1 MSRFLL
7 QVHNNTDIV
16 GKTNKL
22 FQTLSDFHKLK
33 LSIKELGDEDGINN
47 EKNKLSATLEEL
59 RGKIQI
65 SEDDLNIYKAF
76 VQQFNENLNKINAID
91 NQILKLNSFKEKSIS
106 NDSLE
111 FDFVNLIEPTKTAVT
126 DIYKDLKKQF
136 QTSWATKIENLILGL
151 QQQVEQLKSLN
162 TQINAN
168 PIFIKGIAVF
178 NNNQQYKEMEE
189 KIKIQTDKLFEIA
202 NLKAQEKA
210 ITMQYFQIKDSIKS
224 DFREYY
230 NKIVSIKE
238 KLSLKSDKLE
248 IKAKATLDIKM
259 FREILNSSINQQSYQ
274 GQEIVNKPIVTYEDF
289 FTSVFELF
297 DLLLDNK
304 VTLKGGNNNASLAQ
318 KILSTNFFKISYDI
332 IYEDIFKQMSEGK
345 KAFVVL
351 MLLLDFSNKDCPILI
366 DQPED
371 DLDNRAIYNELVTYI
386 KRKKKE
392 RQIIIVTHNPNIVV
406 GADSELVI
414 VSNQH
419 GINSPNKNG
428 FKFDYIHGSLEMSKE
443 MDEKIKETL
452 NSQGIRQHVCEILE
466 GGFEAFKQRELRYSV
481 N

>member
-1 MSRFLL
+1 M
-7 QVHNNTDIV
+7 
-16 GKTNKL
+16 
-22 FQTLSDFHKLK
+22 
-33 LSIKELGDEDGINN
+33 
-47 EKNKLSATLEEL
+47 SATLEEL

-371 DLDNRAIYNELVTYI
+371 DLDNVFFW
-386 KRKKKE
+386 
-392 RQIIIVTHNPNIVV
+392 
-406 GADSELVI
+406 S
-414 VSNQH
+414 
-419 GINSPNKNG
+419 
-428 FKFDYIHGSLEMSKE
+428 
-443 MDEKIKETL
+443 
-452 NSQGIRQHVCEILE
+452 
-466 GGFEAFKQRELRYSV
+466 
-481 N
+481 